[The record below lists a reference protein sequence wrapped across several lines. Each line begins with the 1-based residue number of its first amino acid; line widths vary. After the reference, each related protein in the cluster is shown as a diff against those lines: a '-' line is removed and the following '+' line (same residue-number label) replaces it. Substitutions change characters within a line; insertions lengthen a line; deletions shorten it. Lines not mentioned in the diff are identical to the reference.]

1 MLTLSRLLPLAVL
14 LAACE
19 APAVPT
25 GSLPVKGITQVSGDQ
40 GRSVRPDKIDV
51 LTGDDLLTALKG
63 GGYVL
68 YFRHFQSDHSVW
80 HEDPIKSKQAE
91 MTVQQIRGTCD
102 QQRPL
107 SEYGRKRARDVGN
120 AMRKLGVP
128 IGSVFSSPYCRVI
141 ESARLVAGRPPDE
154 TLYDLMHR
162 GGNYTEGMMNRNIR
176 PYLGQIPAKG
186 TNTLLMAHRPQM
198 DSIKFIEEGEA
209 FVFRPK
215 GDERFDLVGTIYDSE
230 WLEALVNPDYLG
242 ARATQPGDGAPPR
255 SANPIPTSA
264 SADTGSTAVS
274 GPRSGP

>member
-1 MLTLSRLLPLAVL
+1 MPKLSSLLPLAVL
-14 LAACE
+14 LAACD

-25 GSLPVKGITQVSGDQ
+25 ASLPVKGITQVSGDQ
-40 GRSVRPDKIDV
+40 GRPVKPDKIDI
-51 LTGDDLLTALKG
+51 LTGNELLSALKG

-80 HEDPIKSKQAE
+80 HEDPIKPKQAE
-91 MTVQQIRGTCD
+91 MTVQEIRGSCD

-128 IGSVFSSPYCRVI
+128 VGSVFSSPYCRVI

-162 GGNYTEGMMNRNIR
+162 GGNYTAEMMNRNLR
-176 PYLGQIPAKG
+176 PYLGQMPAKG

-198 DSIKFIEEGEA
+198 DSIKFIEEGEV

-230 WLEALVNPDYLG
+230 WMEALVNPDYLG
-242 ARATQPGDGAPPR
+242 ARASQPGDVPPPR
-255 SANPIPTSA
+255 STNPILPSSA
-264 SADTGSTAVS
+264 ETTGTTTKPSRT
-274 GPRSGP
+274 GP

>member
-1 MLTLSRLLPLAVL
+1 MPKLSLLLSLAML

-19 APAVPT
+19 TPAIPT
-25 GSLPVKGITQVSGDQ
+25 GSLPVKGITKVSGDQ
-40 GRSVRPDKIDV
+40 GHPVKPDKIDI
-51 LTGDDLLTALKG
+51 LTGRALLSALKR
-63 GGYVL
+63 GGYVV

-80 HEDPIKSKQAE
+80 HEDPIKPKQAE

-162 GGNYTEGMMNRNIR
+162 GGNYSAEMMNRNIR
-176 PYLGQIPAKG
+176 PYLGQIPARG

-215 GDERFDLVGTIYDSE
+215 GGERFDLVGTIYDSE
-230 WLEALVNPDYLG
+230 WMEALIDLEYLG
-242 ARATQPGDGAPPR
+242 AQAVQPGADAPPR
-255 SANPIPTSA
+255 SANPILPSA
-264 SADTGSTAVS
+264 SGDTVGASANS
-274 GPRSGP
+274 PRSGP